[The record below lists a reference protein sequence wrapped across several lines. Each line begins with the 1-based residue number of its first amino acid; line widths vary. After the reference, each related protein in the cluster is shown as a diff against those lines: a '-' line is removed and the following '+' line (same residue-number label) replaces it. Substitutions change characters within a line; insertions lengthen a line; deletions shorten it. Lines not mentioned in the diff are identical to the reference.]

1 MLVLDPHRRYTI
13 EQIKHHRWMLIEV
26 MEPISLACD
35 NQNVPSRN
43 GTTIAEPNEQIL
55 RLMAGLGIDTQKT
68 CNSLKVSAQINF
80 NVVASHWALFC
91 VVPCRFVLVI
101 FLCVSC
107 VCVRVNESDTLHE
120 AHRLQIY
127 GVAETVSFL
136 FRTLSFSRFRYFN
149 GSFNEHTNK
158 K

>member
-35 NQNVPSRN
+35 NQNVSSRN

-68 CNSLKVSAQINF
+68 CNSLKVS
-80 NVVASHWALFC
+80 
-91 VVPCRFVLVI
+91 
-101 FLCVSC
+101 
-107 VCVRVNESDTLHE
+107 
-120 AHRLQIY
+120 
-127 GVAETVSFL
+127 
-136 FRTLSFSRFRYFN
+136 
-149 GSFNEHTNK
+149 EHT
-158 K
+158 